1 VNRVVLVANEPIWP
15 VRSGGTARMA
25 GLITA
30 LARALA
36 VPVETIEPGLEAAA
50 EHEGIK
56 RTPLAM
62 APSNP
67 LTELLS
73 PRPRLARTS
82 LGGRPADA
90 LDLVDDDTVVIVSH
104 SYLAPPL
111 LQARPNGLVVD
122 FPNVEVD
129 RQRSLGSMVA
139 KVEAAKATRWEP
151 LVARQARLCLAV
163 DLTEAARLAAWGAR
177 VVVVPNAVDAVEAT
191 PSPEDGPAV
200 VVANASYGP
209 NAEGLRWLVDEV
221 WPLVKRQ
228 RPEAALVIAGTA
240 THTVV
245 TSQPDKGITV
255 LGRVDDANDL
265 VRRAA
270 IVLAP
275 VKSGGGTQLKVVEAL
290 ALGRAIVATTYSSR
304 SIPEGARS
312 AAAIADRPADF
323 AAATV
328 TLLADLG
335 QRRKRE
341 HVLQA
346 GTAVPTW
353 DAAVRPL
360 AADLSRRLGR

>member
-1 VNRVVLVANEPIWP
+1 MGRVVLVTNEPIWP

-25 GLITA
+25 GLVTA
-30 LARALA
+30 LARALP
-36 VPVETIEPGLEAAA
+36 VPVATIEPGLDAAA
-50 EHEGIK
+50 EHEGIE

-73 PRPRLARTS
+73 PHPRLARTS
-82 LGGRPADA
+82 LGGRPTDA

-111 LQARPNGLVVD
+111 LAKGRSMVVD

-129 RQRSLGSMVA
+129 RQRSLASMVA
-139 KVEAAKATRWEP
+139 KVEAAKAKHWEP
-151 LVARQARLCLAV
+151 RVAEHASLCLAV

-177 VVVVPNAVDAVEAT
+177 VVIVPNAVDSIENT
-191 PSPEDGPAV
+191 PSPDQGPAV
-200 VVANASYGP
+200 VVANATYGP

-221 WPLVKRQ
+221 WPLVRRQ
-228 RPEAALVIAGTA
+228 HPKAELVIAGLA
-240 THTVV
+240 TDTVV
-245 TSQPDKGITV
+245 TSQPAQGITV
-255 LGRVDDANDL
+255 LGRVDDANEL

-270 IVLAP
+270 VVLAP
-275 VKSGGGTQLKVVEAL
+275 VRSGGGTQLKVVEAL
-290 ALGRAIVATTYSSR
+290 AQGRAIVATTYSSR

-312 AAAIADRPADF
+312 AAATADTPADF

-341 HVLQA
+341 HILQA

-353 DAAVRPL
+353 DAAVQPL
-360 AADLSRRLGR
+360 VAELSRRRGR